1 MSSVGIIANPRA
13 GKDIRRLV
21 AHGSILD
28 TQEKV
33 YIVRRAIL
41 GLEGAGV
48 KEVVFMPD
56 PSGIGMKAL
65 SGIDRQ
71 LKLQPRFLEM
81 LIRDD
86 ASDSTRAG
94 ELMHEQGTRCLIVIG
109 GDGTNRVVA
118 KGCGSLPLVPIST
131 GTNNTFSRS
140 LESTLAG
147 FAAGLYA
154 TRGLSREEFTLPS
167 KRLNLYRDGTLE
179 DIALIDVAVCDYQFV
194 GARALW
200 EVPRLKEVFLTQGT
214 PMNMGLASIGGM
226 VHPISPRQEGG
237 LHLTLGED
245 GTPVIAAIAPGL
257 IAPVGVRSHQLMS
270 AGARFPVS
278 FEPSILAL
286 DGERELMV
294 NAKDTWEVA
303 LTWDGPRVLNIEKVL
318 ETARKSAPFNSK
330 LSNGDQTFPPLCY

>member
-33 YIVRRAIL
+33 YLVRRAIL

-56 PSGIGMKAL
+56 PSGIGVKAL
-65 SGIDRQ
+65 SGIDGQ

-86 ASDSTRAG
+86 ALDSTRAG
-94 ELMHEQGTRCLIVIG
+94 ELMREQGTRCMIVIG
-109 GDGTNRVVA
+109 GDGTNRAVA
-118 KGCGSLPLVPIST
+118 KGCGPLPLASIST
-131 GTNNTFSRS
+131 GTNNTFPRF

-147 FAAGLYA
+147 LAAGLYA
-154 TRGLSREEFTLPS
+154 TRGLSWEKFTLPS
-167 KRLNLYRDGTLE
+167 KRLNLYRNGTLE

-226 VHPISPRQEGG
+226 LHPISPRQEGG
-237 LHLTLGED
+237 LHLALGEG
-245 GTPVIAAIAPGL
+245 GTPVTAAIAPLSL
-257 IAPVGVRSHQLMS
+257 IH
-270 AGARFPVS
+270 
-278 FEPSILAL
+278 I
-286 DGERELMV
+286 
-294 NAKDTWEVA
+294 
-303 LTWDGPRVLNIEKVL
+303 
-318 ETARKSAPFNSK
+318 
-330 LSNGDQTFPPLCY
+330 